1 MTSLSHMNALE
12 RRHEELENLI
22 GQEMRHPSLDQL
34 KIQEM
39 KRKKLELKDQISR
52 LQKEAAH

>member
-1 MTSLSHMNALE
+1 MTSLSHINALE
-12 RRHEELENLI
+12 RRHEELEDKI

-34 KIQEM
+34 KLQEM

-52 LQKEAAH
+52 LQKEVTH

>member
-1 MTSLSHMNALE
+1 MTSLSHMSALE
-12 RRHEELENLI
+12 RRHEELEQMI
-22 GQEMRHPSLDQL
+22 GQEMRHPNLDQL

-52 LQKEAAH
+52 LQKEVTH